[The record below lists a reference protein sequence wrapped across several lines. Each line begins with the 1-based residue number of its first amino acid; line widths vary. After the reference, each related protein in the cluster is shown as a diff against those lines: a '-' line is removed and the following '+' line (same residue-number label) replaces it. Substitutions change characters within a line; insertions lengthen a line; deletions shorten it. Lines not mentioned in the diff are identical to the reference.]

1 MSKGEIE
8 VPIKEPIRSEDIDPN
23 FKYEVANSYLGRNLN
38 ACYKCGA
45 CSGGCP
51 VGMVTEAYK
60 PREVIGKT
68 IMGMREE
75 ILSGD
80 EIWLCATCY
89 ACEDR
94 CPQKVNITDVNITL
108 RNMAFREGHAPKG
121 LIEQA
126 KNMIETGWVQ
136 PPTASMDKKREEL
149 GLKRLPKRALE
160 DLQKIV
166 KATGFYDLVYR
177 KKEEKEEEK

>member
-8 VPIKEPIRSEDIDPN
+8 VPLREPIHSKDLDPN
-23 FKYEVANSYLGRNLN
+23 FKNEVSDTYLGRNLN

-51 VGMVTEAYK
+51 VGLVTEIYK

-68 IMGMREE
+68 ILGLRDE
-75 ILSGD
+75 ILAGD
-80 EIWLCATCY
+80 LIWLCATCY

-94 CPQKVNITDVNITL
+94 CPQKVNIADVNLAL
-108 RNMAFREGHAPKG
+108 RNIAFREGHAPKA
-121 LIEQA
+121 LVEQA
-126 KNMIETGWVQ
+126 KVMIETGWVQ
-136 PPTASMDKKREEL
+136 HPTASMDKKREEL
-149 GLKRLPKRALE
+149 GLKRLSKRALE

-166 KATGFYDLVYR
+166 EATGFYDLVYR
-177 KKEEKEEEK
+177 KKEEEK